1 MRCGLRGLFCAAL
14 LGAALAGCNKDAINR
29 DAKTS
34 FLTAD
39 DMKAMTDQ
47 MAQSIIGNPVVQQ
60 EMARGPMRIVV
71 KPVINETSEI
81 ITDNR
86 KEMFVHRLQ
95 GLLSQDDAMR
105 GRFTWCVNR
114 DDYQKLRAEEI
125 PEAQLGPT
133 EDRIQPDYAL
143 YARFLSDTNTTTKAR
158 SDMYLCQY
166 QLTRISGAA
175 TGEIVWTGQYITSK
189 QVKKGFLD

>member
-1 MRCGLRGLFCAAL
+1 
-14 LGAALAGCNKDAINR
+14 
-29 DAKTS
+29 
-34 FLTAD
+34 
-39 DMKAMTDQ
+39 
-47 MAQSIIGNPVVQQ
+47 MAQSIMSNQLVQE
-60 EMARGPMRIVV
+60 EMARGALRIVV
-71 KPVINETSEI
+71 KPVSNETSEI

-95 GLLSQDDAMR
+95 GLLSQNEALR
-105 GRFTWCVNR
+105 SRFTWCVNR

-125 PEAQLGPT
+125 PESELGPT

-143 YARFLSDTNTTTKAR
+143 YARFLSDTNATTKAR

-166 QLTRISGAA
+166 QLTRISGAG
-175 TGEIVWTGQYITSK
+175 TGEILWTGQYITSK